1 MTRAPRERRDP
12 IPTSSWATAR
22 RFAGA
27 PVRRSGDSHVH
38 SKTAA
43 AVVTGA
49 ASGIG
54 LALSTRLARSGAGVV
69 MADIEGDALRHRA
82 AELTAQGG
90 RVTAVTADLT
100 DPDAV
105 ERLAD
110 TAFDVLGDIDV
121 VCNNAGVLGPVGQ
134 PLWEVPLER
143 MRQVFEVNHWAH
155 VLVARAFVPRLLARG
170 RPAHLVHTAS
180 MSAFVVGAGSAAYAA
195 SKHADLAVARSLRA
209 DLAGTGIRVSV
220 LCPGRVDTPMVQGLT
235 APRGAGGDTSVS
247 AEAVAGIVV
256 DALGSDRFYLFSNS
270 DAPQRLRD
278 QFDDVWRHVSLSP
291 PSPEEE
297 LWPAPKATTG
307 ATKH

>member
-1 MTRAPRERRDP
+1 M
-12 IPTSSWATAR
+12 
-22 RFAGA
+22 
-27 PVRRSGDSHVH
+27 
-38 SKTAA
+38 
-43 AVVTGA
+43 TGA

-54 LALSTRLARSGAGVV
+54 LALSARLARAGARVV
-69 MADIEGDALRHRA
+69 MADVDGDALHRRT
-82 AELTAQGG
+82 AELTARGA

-110 TAFDVLGDIDV
+110 SAFGLLGGVDV

-143 MRQVFEVNHWAH
+143 MRRVFEVNHWAH
-155 VLVARAFVPRLLARG
+155 VLVARAFVPRLLDGG
-170 RPAHLVHTAS
+170 RPAHLIHTAS

-209 DLAGTGIRVSV
+209 DLHGTPVRVSV

-247 AEAVAGIVV
+247 ADDVADLVYE
-256 DALGSDRFYLFSNS
+256 ALGSDRFYLFSNS
-270 DAPQRLRD
+270 DAPLRLRD
-278 QFDDVWRHVSLSP
+278 QFDDVWRHVSLPP

-297 LWPAPKATTG
+297 LWPAPKATT
-307 ATKH
+307 ATTATTKR

>member
-1 MTRAPRERRDP
+1 MHLPTR
-12 IPTSSWATAR
+12 
-22 RFAGA
+22 
-27 PVRRSGDSHVH
+27 
-38 SKTAA
+38 A

-54 LALSTRLARSGAGVV
+54 LALSARLARAGAGVI
-69 MADIEGDALRHRA
+69 MADIEGDALRRGA
-82 AELTAQGG
+82 AELTAQGA

-110 TAFDVLGDIDV
+110 TAFDLLGDVDV

-170 RPAHLVHTAS
+170 RPAHLIHTAS

-209 DLAGTGIRVSV
+209 DLEGTGVRVSV

-247 AEAVAGIVV
+247 AEDVAEIVWE
-256 DALGSDRFYLFSNS
+256 ALGSDRFYLFSNS
-270 DAPQRLRD
+270 DAPPRLRE
-278 QFDDVWRHVSLSP
+278 QFNDVWRHVPLSP

-297 LWPAPKATTG
+297 LWPAPKATTVATTV

>member
-1 MTRAPRERRDP
+1 MHLQTR
-12 IPTSSWATAR
+12 
-22 RFAGA
+22 
-27 PVRRSGDSHVH
+27 
-38 SKTAA
+38 A

-54 LALSTRLARSGAGVV
+54 LALSARFARAGAGVV
-69 MADIEGDALRHRA
+69 MADVDGDALHRRA
-82 AELTAQGG
+82 AELTARGAQ
-90 RVTAVTADLT
+90 VTAVTADLT
-100 DPDAV
+100 DPEVV

-110 TAFDVLGDIDV
+110 TAFDQLGDIDV

-155 VLVARAFVPRLLARG
+155 VLVARAFVPRLLERG
-170 RPAHLVHTAS
+170 RPAHLIHTAS

-209 DLAGTGIRVSV
+209 DLRGTGVRVSV

-247 AEAVAGIVV
+247 AEDVAGLVWE
-256 DALGSDRFYLFSNS
+256 ALGSDRFYLFSNS
-270 DAPQRLRD
+270 DARIRLRD
-278 QFDDVWRHVSLSP
+278 QFDDVWRHVSLPP

-297 LWPAPKATTG
+297 LWPAPKATTV
-307 ATKH
+307 TMNH

>member
-1 MTRAPRERRDP
+1 MHSQTR
-12 IPTSSWATAR
+12 
-22 RFAGA
+22 
-27 PVRRSGDSHVH
+27 
-38 SKTAA
+38 A

-54 LALSTRLARSGAGVV
+54 LALSARFARAGAGVV
-69 MADIEGDALRHRA
+69 MADVEGGALHRKA
-82 AELTAQGG
+82 AELTAQGA

-105 ERLAD
+105 ERLAE
-110 TAFDVLGDIDV
+110 TAFDRLGDIDV

-155 VLVARAFVPRLLARG
+155 VLVARAFVPRLLERG
-170 RPAHLVHTAS
+170 RPAHLIHTAS

-209 DLAGTGIRVSV
+209 DLRGTAVRVSV
-220 LCPGRVDTPMVQGLT
+220 LCPGRVDTPMVEGLT

-247 AEAVAGIVV
+247 AEDVAGVV
-256 DALGSDRFYLFSNS
+256 WEALGSDRFYLFSNS
-270 DAPQRLRD
+270 DAPLRLRD
-278 QFDDVWRHVSLSP
+278 QFDDVWRHVPLPP

-297 LWPAPKATTG
+297 LWPVPKTTTATT
-307 ATKH
+307 ATTKH

>member
-1 MTRAPRERRDP
+1 MTTR
-12 IPTSSWATAR
+12 
-22 RFAGA
+22 
-27 PVRRSGDSHVH
+27 
-38 SKTAA
+38 A

-49 ASGIG
+49 AGGIG
-54 LALSTRLARSGAGVV
+54 LALSARFARAGAGVV
-69 MADIEGDALRHRA
+69 MADVDGDALHRRA
-82 AELTAQGG
+82 AELTARGA
-90 RVTAVTADLT
+90 RVTPMTADLT

-110 TAFDVLGDIDV
+110 TAFGVLGDIDV

-143 MRQVFEVNHWAH
+143 MRRVFEVNHWAH
-155 VLVARAFVPRLLARG
+155 VLVARAFVPRLLERG
-170 RPAHLVHTAS
+170 RPAHLIHTAS

-209 DLAGTGIRVSV
+209 DLRGTGVRVSV

-235 APRGAGGDTSVS
+235 APRGAGGDTTVS
-247 AEAVAGIVV
+247 AEDVAGLVWE
-256 DALGSDRFYLFSNS
+256 ALGSDRFYLFSNA

-278 QFDDVWRHVSLSP
+278 QFDDVWRHVPLPP

-297 LWPAPKATTG
+297 LWPAPEATTV

>member
-1 MTRAPRERRDP
+1 MRFQTR
-12 IPTSSWATAR
+12 T
-22 RFAGA
+22 
-27 PVRRSGDSHVH
+27 
-38 SKTAA
+38 

-49 ASGIG
+49 AGGIG
-54 LALSTRLARSGAGVV
+54 LALSTRFARAGAAVV
-69 MADIEGDALRHRA
+69 MADVDGEELRRRA
-82 AELTAQGG
+82 ADLTDGGAQ
-90 RVTAVTADLT
+90 VTAVTADLT

-110 TAFDVLGDIDV
+110 TAFEVLGDVDV

-155 VLVARAFVPRLLARG
+155 VLVARAFVPRLLDRG
-170 RPAHLVHTAS
+170 GPAHLVHTAS

-209 DLAGTGIRVSV
+209 DLRGTAVRVSV
-220 LCPGRVDTPMVQGLT
+220 LCPGRVDTPMVRGLSV
-235 APRGAGGDTSVS
+235 PRGAGGDTTVS
-247 AEAVAGIVV
+247 AEHVAELVW

-270 DAPQRLRD
+270 DAPLRLRD
-278 QFDDVWRHVSLSP
+278 QFEDVWRHVPLPS

-297 LWPAPKATTG
+297 LWSAPNATTV

>member
-1 MTRAPRERRDP
+1 MQLQTR
-12 IPTSSWATAR
+12 TT
-22 RFAGA
+22 
-27 PVRRSGDSHVH
+27 
-38 SKTAA
+38 
-43 AVVTGA
+43 VVTGA

-54 LALSTRLARSGAGVV
+54 LALSARFARAGAGVV
-69 MADIEGDALRHRA
+69 MADVEGDALHRRA

-105 ERLAD
+105 GRLAE
-110 TAFDVLGDIDV
+110 TAFDVLGDVDV

-155 VLVARAFVPRLLARG
+155 VLVARAFVPRLLERG
-170 RPAHLVHTAS
+170 RPAHLIHTAS

-209 DLAGTGIRVSV
+209 DLRGTGVRVSV

-247 AEAVAGIVV
+247 AEDVASLVWE
-256 DALGSDRFYLFSNS
+256 ALGSDRFYLFSNS
-270 DAPQRLRD
+270 DAPLRLRD
-278 QFDDVWRHVSLSP
+278 QFDDVWRHVSLPP

-297 LWPAPKATTG
+297 LWPAPKATTV
-307 ATKH
+307 AMEH

>member
-1 MTRAPRERRDP
+1 M
-12 IPTSSWATAR
+12 
-22 RFAGA
+22 
-27 PVRRSGDSHVH
+27 
-38 SKTAA
+38 
-43 AVVTGA
+43 VTGA

-54 LALSTRLARSGAGVV
+54 LALSARFARARAGVV
-69 MADIEGDALRHRA
+69 MADVDGDTLRGRA
-82 AELTAQGG
+82 AELTALGAE
-90 RVTAVTADLT
+90 VTAVTADLT

-121 VCNNAGVLGPVGQ
+121 LCNNAGVLGPVGQ
-134 PLWEVPLER
+134 PLWEVPLEQ

-155 VLVARAFVPRLLARG
+155 VLVARAFVPRLLERG
-170 RPAHLVHTAS
+170 RPAHLIHTAS

-209 DLAGTGIRVSV
+209 DLRGTGIRVSV

-247 AEAVAGIVV
+247 AEYVAGLGW
-256 DALGSDRFYLFSNS
+256 DARGSDRFYLFSNS
-270 DAPQRLRD
+270 DAPLRLRD
-278 QFDDVWRHVSLSP
+278 QFDDVWRHFSLPP

-297 LWPAPKATTG
+297 LWPTPQATTV

>member
-1 MTRAPRERRDP
+1 MQLQTR
-12 IPTSSWATAR
+12 T
-22 RFAGA
+22 
-27 PVRRSGDSHVH
+27 
-38 SKTAA
+38 

-54 LALSTRLARSGAGVV
+54 LALSARFARAGAGVV
-69 MADIEGDALRHRA
+69 MADVEGDALHRRA
-82 AELTAQGG
+82 AELTAQGAQ
-90 RVTAVTADLT
+90 VTAVTADLT

-105 ERLAD
+105 EGLAD
-110 TAFDVLGDIDV
+110 TAFDLLGDIDV

-155 VLVARAFVPRLLARG
+155 VLVARAFVPRLLERG
-170 RPAHLVHTAS
+170 RPAHLIHTAS

-209 DLAGTGIRVSV
+209 DLRGTGVRVSV

-235 APRGAGGDTSVS
+235 APRGAGGDISVS
-247 AEAVAGIVV
+247 AEDVAGLVWE
-256 DALGSDRFYLFSNS
+256 ALGSDRFYLFSNS
-270 DAPQRLRD
+270 DAPLRLRG
-278 QFDDVWRHVSLSP
+278 QFDDVWRHVSLPP
-291 PSPEEE
+291 PSLEEE
-297 LWPAPKATTG
+297 LWPAPKATTV

>member
-1 MTRAPRERRDP
+1 
-12 IPTSSWATAR
+12 
-22 RFAGA
+22 
-27 PVRRSGDSHVH
+27 
-38 SKTAA
+38 
-43 AVVTGA
+43 VVTGA

-54 LALSTRLARSGAGVV
+54 LALSARFARAGAGVV
-69 MADIEGDALRHRA
+69 MADVEGDALHRRA
-82 AELTAQGG
+82 AELTAQGAQ
-90 RVTAVTADLT
+90 VIAVTADLT

-110 TAFDVLGDIDV
+110 TAFGLLGDIDV

-143 MRQVFEVNHWAH
+143 MRQVFEANHWAH
-155 VLVARAFVPRLLARG
+155 VLVARAFVPRLLERG
-170 RPAHLVHTAS
+170 RPAHLIHTAS

-209 DLAGTGIRVSV
+209 DLRGTGVRVSV

-247 AEAVAGIVV
+247 AEDVAGLVWE
-256 DALGSDRFYLFSNS
+256 ALGSDRFYLFSNS

-278 QFDDVWRHVSLSP
+278 QFDDVWRHVSLPP

-297 LWPAPKATTG
+297 LWPAQKATTV
-307 ATKH
+307 ATRK